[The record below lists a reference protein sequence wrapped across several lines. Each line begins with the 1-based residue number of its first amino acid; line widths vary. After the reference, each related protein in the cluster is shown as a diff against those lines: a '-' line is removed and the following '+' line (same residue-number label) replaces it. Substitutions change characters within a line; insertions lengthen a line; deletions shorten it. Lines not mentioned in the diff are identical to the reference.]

1 MIIIM
6 SYSATFPLSQREQ
19 YNPNENVDF
28 TLQFAGKEI
37 LVNSIAITGKLVVLA
52 DGVEQLVGLNQ
63 DIRYDAFAGAHSLF
77 QNITTSFNDRIVENF
92 QHYPRYVKMLDTA
105 SDDNVG
111 AMATSMKACELKFHT
126 GDSSEDD
133 SQGTNAVLS
142 LPEDLPNGGR
152 SFCIKPKVCFNN
164 TTQNLGFS
172 QTGEIKI
179 TLQLSSA
186 KQAIFGNDTTNNTSY
201 YLTDLELLYRTIPEQ
216 PKPNKTTMTV
226 FSNLKQIVSS
236 NNQVL
241 NVMAPIP
248 TTSLSCSFCLLT
260 KESDETQ
267 NYLSFDNLPE
277 FSRVEFT
284 INDVNQGIIEYPIE
298 HVEEVLL
305 NYALSLTGQLPGRLV
320 GRQCYA
326 PNYLTAVRDNVL
338 GVGLWYE
345 QILQN
350 TKMSVN
356 LQASGVSNVNQYA
369 CYMYFKGMVVF

>member
-1 MIIIM
+1 M
-6 SYSATFPLSQREQ
+6 SYNATYPLSQREQ
-19 YNPNENVDF
+19 YNPNDNVDF

-37 LVNSIAITGKLVVLA
+37 LINSIAITGKLVVLV

-63 DIRYDAFAGAHSLF
+63 DIRYDAFTGAHGLF

-105 SDDNVG
+105 TDDNVG
-111 AMATSMKACELKFHT
+111 IMATAMKSCELKFFT
-126 GDSSEDD
+126 GDSSEQD
-133 SQGTNAVLS
+133 SAGTNCVLS
-142 LPEDLPNGGR
+142 LPEGLPNGGR

-186 KQAIFGNDTTNNTSY
+186 KQFLFGADVGDNTSY
-201 YLTDLELLYRTIPEQ
+201 YITDLELLYRTQMEQ
-216 PKPNKTTMTV
+216 PKQGGTNMTV

-248 TTSLSCSFCLLT
+248 TTNLSCSFCLLA
-260 KESDETQ
+260 KESDQTE

-284 INDVNQGIIEYPIE
+284 INDLNQGIIEYPIE

-305 NYALSLTGQLPGRLV
+305 NYALSLTGQLPNRLI
-320 GRQCYA
+320 GRQCFA
-326 PNYLTAVRDNVL
+326 PNYITAVRDNVI

-345 QILQN
+345 QVLQN

-356 LQASGVSNVNQYA
+356 LQASGVSNANQYA
-369 CYMYFKGMVVF
+369 CYMYFKGLVVF